1 MTATSLPTTR
11 PPLPAVQSPEE
22 AAQTVSSW
30 WNNPITQSW
39 LVERPINV
47 GIILVAAIIGHWLL
61 RYVIAR
67 VARQAISSGGLS
79 KARVPQINFGWD
91 MLRPSSAKAKQD
103 DAQAQMAALE
113 KAHEERRVSR
123 INTLSSV
130 AKSAAGIFVWAWAA
144 LAILSELGVNVA
156 PLIASAGVAGVA
168 LGFGAQSLVKDFLSG
183 IFMLLEDQYGI
194 GDTVDLGNGVVGTVE
209 AISLRITTVRDID
222 GALWY
227 VRNGEILSVANHTD
241 EYSIARIQVPV
252 GLSNNVED
260 AERVIKSAVL
270 NAAEDDEIA
279 GHILDEPTVQGIT
292 EWAPDYVSIR
302 ATIKTLPGSQ
312 WKVQRF
318 VQARVWAQM
327 QAHHIATP
335 YPHGKGITNH
345 EPA

>member
-1 MTATSLPTTR
+1 MTTPETPANPATAGEAVDAVSTWWLDPT
-11 PPLPAVQSPEE
+11 
-22 AAQTVSSW
+22 
-30 WNNPITQSW
+30 TQSW
-39 LVERPINV
+39 FVERPLKIAF
-47 GIILVAAIIGHWLL
+47 ILCVALVGHWLA
-61 RYVIAR
+61 RRVIRR
-67 VARQAISSGGLS
+67 VAKQAIDSRTKSAVIPKLNIS
-79 KARVPQINFGWD
+79 WD
-91 MLRPSSAKAKQD
+91 MLRSPKDRERSET
-103 DAQAQMAALE
+103 AQTQMAALE
-113 KAHEERRVSR
+113 QSHEERRIGR
-123 INTLSSV
+123 INTLAGV
-130 AKSAAGIFVWAWAA
+130 ATSAAAIIIWMWAIV
-144 LAILSELGVNVA
+144 AILDQVGVNVA
-156 PLIASAGVAGVA
+156 PLIASAGVVGVA

-260 AERVIKSAVL
+260 AERVIKTAVL

-312 WKVQRF
+312 WMVQRF

-327 QAHHIATP
+327 QAHHITTP